1 MWTTGVLNV
10 KMSSHLLE
18 PYLMQQN
25 IKLLDIRLI
34 WMCRNSDISV
44 IGKKYGYND
53 WNIPN
58 DQKTSIKIW
67 SIFDTQLNE
76 ETEKS

>member
-1 MWTTGVLNV
+1 
-10 KMSSHLLE
+10 
-18 PYLMQQN
+18 
-25 IKLLDIRLI
+25 
-34 WMCRNSDISV
+34 MCRNLDISV